1 MQLLEQQ
8 LVRQGIDLQIIT
20 LEYPFSDAPYR
31 WHGASIFPCNGGNR
45 RWLKWRTLWRAM
57 RWGKACIAENSSLS
71 RPVVIHS
78 FWLGWASGL
87 GERLSRR
94 YGVPHY
100 TTLMGQDVLPQN
112 RKFLYGLDAARAGRL
127 IAVSDFQNTVFGNN
141 AGFRAKHVIPWGIEE
156 TEIPQA
162 LPSDRPI
169 DVLGAGSL
177 IPVKNWEKWLNVIAL
192 ASREA
197 PGLRAEIVGD
207 GAERTKL
214 ERLVQQLGLGQTVHF
229 AGNQPRPRVL
239 DKMKQSKVLL
249 HTAHYESFGYVLAEA
264 AMNGCRVVGTPVG
277 ALEQFG
283 KTAKNELELA
293 ALLLEALR
301 KGIQSQPVVP
311 LTMRQTAEAYVKVYE
326 GHQPLSPRANA
337 SKFIYKRYFPHPYC
351 HVDPPAGGET
361 STQPK

>member
-1 MQLLEQQ
+1 MRVLWITPGFAAHENDSTCIPPMQLLAQQ
-8 LVRQGIDLQIIT
+8 LVRQGIDLQIIA

-31 WHGASIFPCNGGNR
+31 WHGASVFPCNGGNR

-57 RWGKACIAENSSLS
+57 HWGKACILEGFRAAQP
-71 RPVVIHS
+71 PVVHS

-87 GERLSRR
+87 GERLWRR
-94 YGVPHY
+94 YGIPHY

-127 IAVSDFQNTVFGNN
+127 IAVSDFQNTVFGKN
-141 AGFRAKHVIPWGIEE
+141 AGFRAKHVIPWGVEE
-156 TEIPQA
+156 SEVPQT
-162 LPSDRPI
+162 LPPNRPI

-192 ASREA
+192 AVRKA

-207 GAERTKL
+207 GAERAKL
-214 ERLVQQLGLGQTVHF
+214 ERLAQQLGLGQTVHF
-229 AGNQPRPRVL
+229 AGNQPRPSVL

-283 KTAKNELELA
+283 KTAESEPALA
-293 ALLLEALR
+293 DLLLEALQ
-301 KGIQSQPVVP
+301 QSILHQPVVL
-311 LTMRQTAEAYVKVYE
+311 LTMQQTAEAYVKIYE
-326 GHQPLSPRANA
+326 GYQPLSLA
-337 SKFIYKRYFPHPYC
+337 SHFK
-351 HVDPPAGGET
+351 
-361 STQPK
+361 